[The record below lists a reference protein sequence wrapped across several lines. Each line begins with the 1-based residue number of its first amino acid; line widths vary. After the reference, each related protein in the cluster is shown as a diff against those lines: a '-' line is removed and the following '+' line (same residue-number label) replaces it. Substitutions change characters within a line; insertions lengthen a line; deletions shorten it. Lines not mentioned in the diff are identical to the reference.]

1 MEYGIIGLVVLI
13 LDIIAILNIVQSGL
27 SGTQKLVWVLLVLVL
42 PLIGMAL
49 WFLVGS
55 KKAL

>member
-27 SGTQKLVWVLLVLVL
+27 SGTEKLVWVLLVLVL